1 MVAYGH
7 LPDFPMQAPNEPELS
22 ERVAWSLR
30 HPAKGLEEAMR
41 EECFE
46 AERAAQI
53 WDKWKGGW
61 KPGRSRRRARS
72 RL

>member
-61 KPGRSRRRARS
+61 KPGKS